1 MTIIVIGVIV
11 LVGYWAI
18 NNTIGKS
25 CQVEQLSFQNLIE
38 SMFSKYDTFGSMNK
52 DSLTAPCNYETLCF
66 VSASKINDPTGVA
79 KCKNVIINS
88 SVIGKSQQDIFVV
101 SGKITISIG
110 YSPKVSVK
118 DPENC
123 TCINQRNKN
132 FYLTFNGQ
140 GANTLVTESE

>member
-1 MTIIVIGVIV
+1 MRNLFESKKSQIAGQIFVYIMTIIVIGVIV

-66 VSASKINDPTGVA
+66 VSAS
-79 KCKNVIINS
+79 
-88 SVIGKSQQDIFVV
+88 
-101 SGKITISIG
+101 
-110 YSPKVSVK
+110 
-118 DPENC
+118 
-123 TCINQRNKN
+123 
-132 FYLTFNGQ
+132 
-140 GANTLVTESE
+140 